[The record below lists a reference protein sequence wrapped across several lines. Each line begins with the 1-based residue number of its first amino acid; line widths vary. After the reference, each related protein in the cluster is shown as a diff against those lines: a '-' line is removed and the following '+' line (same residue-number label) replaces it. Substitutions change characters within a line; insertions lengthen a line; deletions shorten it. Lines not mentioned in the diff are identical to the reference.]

1 MYKKSSKYIGGKSQ
15 LSITRCSWCN
25 LNNPTYIKY
34 HDEEWGKLNLDDH
47 YLYEMLLLECFQA
60 GLSWECI
67 LNKRASFRKAFDNFD
82 PIKISKYNEDK
93 ITKLLSDKDIIRNRL
108 KIKAA
113 ITNANVFLKIKSE
126 FGSFKNYLLTYT
138 NNTVIYETGK
148 ATSALSDIISKD
160 LYKRGMRFV
169 GSITIYSFLQAIG
182 IINSHEHNC
191 FLYINN

>member
-1 MYKKSSKYIGGKSQ
+1 M
-15 LSITRCSWCN
+15 SITRCSWCN
-25 LNNPTYIKY
+25 LKNPTYIKY

-93 ITKLLSDKDIIRNRL
+93 ITKLLSDKGIIRNRL

-113 ITNANVFLKIKSE
+113 ITNANIFLKIKSE

-148 ATSALSDIISKD
+148 TTSALSDIISKD

-191 FLYINN
+191 FLFINN

>member
-1 MYKKSSKYIGGKSQ
+1 M
-15 LSITRCSWCN
+15 SITRCSWCN
-25 LNNPTYIKY
+25 LKNPTYIKY
-34 HDEEWGKLNLDDH
+34 HDEEWGKLNLDDR

-148 ATSALSDIISKD
+148 TTSGLSDIISKD

-191 FLYINN
+191 FLYVNN

>member
-1 MYKKSSKYIGGKSQ
+1 M
-15 LSITRCSWCN
+15 SITRCSWCN
-25 LNNPTYIKY
+25 LKNPTYIKY
-34 HDEEWGKLNLDDH
+34 HDEEWGKLNLDDR

-93 ITKLLSDKDIIRNRL
+93 ITKLLSDKGIIRNRL

-148 ATSALSDIISKD
+148 TTSGLSDIISKD

-191 FLYINN
+191 FLYVNN

>member
-15 LSITRCSWCN
+15 VSITRCSWCN
-25 LNNPTYIKY
+25 LKNPTYIKY

-148 ATSALSDIISKD
+148 TTSALSDIISKD

-182 IINSHEHNC
+182 IIYSHEHNC